1 MLKKAV
7 LVLALLSG
15 VSFAAEMT
23 DEKDMITFVCTGNT
37 GRSVMAEYLANYTY
51 AFPTHGY
58 EVQSRG
64 VKVDPQ
70 ETSPEKNAEKVMS
83 NDFVNIAG
91 HKATQIDENDIDD
104 SVLVLTMTDSHRD
117 ALEDKYPNAKNIHT
131 LSECATGKTVD
142 VLDAYGQ
149 DEPFYLK
156 TREQIQGYLELIVK
170 NDMKCVG

>member
-1 MLKKAV
+1 MLKRIV
-7 LVLALLSG
+7 LGLVLLSSI
-15 VSFAAEMT
+15 SFAT
-23 DEKDMITFVCTGNT
+23 SLDDEKDMITFVCTGNT

-64 VKVDPQ
+64 VKVNPQ
-70 ETSPEKNAEKVMS
+70 DTSPEKNAEKVMS
-83 NDFVNIAG
+83 NDYINIAG
-91 HKATQIDENDIDD
+91 HKATQINENDIGD

-117 ALEDKYPNAKNIHT
+117 ALEDKYPDAKNIHT

-170 NDMKCVG
+170 NDMQCVN